1 MTLLVTLCGI
11 VTILIL
17 GYMAFLFWRD
27 PEDGLAQ
34 TTHRVELLPRVMA
47 DRYTAFAILAVV
59 LTLYGN
65 LWLMAALFGVCAFMG
80 FADGLIYKRAGVAH
94 MKHTASGIL
103 SAGALGV
110 TLIAIALG

>member
-17 GYMAFLFWRD
+17 GYMAYLFWRD
-27 PEDGLAQ
+27 PQDGLAQ
-34 TTHRVELLPRVMA
+34 TTHRVEMLPQVMA
-47 DRYTAFAILAVV
+47 DRYTAFAVLAVV
-59 LTLYGN
+59 LTLYGD

-80 FADGLIYKRAGVAH
+80 FADGLIYRRAGLPH
-94 MKHTASGIL
+94 IKHTASGVL

-110 TLIAIALG
+110 TLVAIALN